1 MSKYSSSESY
11 LKSEL
16 LRCNTDPEV
25 VEIRVTMRKAKRGEQ
40 AVKVVSCIA
49 CGSMH
54 TEQLILILFALL
66 RLLHN
71 PAITAIRLPCCG
83 PVTSRKFICN
93 PDVTDYVGFR
103 LTYPRSDRLLTNSI
117 AGCDIHPRE
126 YVNNTASLR
135 CFIVISLVPTVVV
148 IQMCR

>member
-49 CGSMH
+49 CGCI
-54 TEQLILILFALL
+54 QNNLYYLL
-66 RLLHN
+66 
-71 PAITAIRLPCCG
+71 
-83 PVTSRKFICN
+83 S
-93 PDVTDYVGFR
+93 
-103 LTYPRSDRLLTNSI
+103 
-117 AGCDIHPRE
+117 
-126 YVNNTASLR
+126 
-135 CFIVISLVPTVVV
+135 
-148 IQMCR
+148 

>member
-49 CGSMH
+49 CGCIQH
-54 TEQLILILFALL
+54 NLYYLL
-66 RLLHN
+66 
-71 PAITAIRLPCCG
+71 
-83 PVTSRKFICN
+83 S
-93 PDVTDYVGFR
+93 
-103 LTYPRSDRLLTNSI
+103 
-117 AGCDIHPRE
+117 
-126 YVNNTASLR
+126 
-135 CFIVISLVPTVVV
+135 
-148 IQMCR
+148 